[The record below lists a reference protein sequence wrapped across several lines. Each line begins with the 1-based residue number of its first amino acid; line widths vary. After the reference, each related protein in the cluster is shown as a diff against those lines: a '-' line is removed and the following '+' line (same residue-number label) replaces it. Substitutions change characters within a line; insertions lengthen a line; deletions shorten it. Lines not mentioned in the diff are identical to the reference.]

1 MDVSDKEVELKLC
14 GLKTDINLLIECLKY
29 QMDDPHSQKQVL
41 VTIHSICQQNGGIV
55 DYVREIGGVMFVYK
69 LFKSVQNSEVKEAA
83 LFALGGFAE
92 KNDGSVCL
100 LLFAVFCQQE
110 LCNSEFLAELAQS
123 LSQDSSLNLRRVAVY
138 MISVLVSNN
147 KSGQSLVKTTGCIDI
162 LLNLFRTCF
171 PISEKNIKQ
180 ATISQYFCLWTSVSS
195 ALCSCV
201 NNPQNEENQQI
212 CTVAFPVSNE
222 WLQKH
227 TRRDIL
233 QPICSFIGLTVA
245 NNSCAQRCFATS
257 GGLVT
262 LVQALVQQA
271 SQSNR
276 SPSACDLAIMM
287 TKTLC
292 ACIADNA
299 PLGSGLSQYRLVPR
313 LLSLLSCTTL
323 DPQDLLCIVLTLG
336 YCAEAC
342 EEHQVQLLQSGGLP
356 KMIQLLTEPQE
367 EEVKKAATFVLQTCK
382 QITEKLAVGLNS
394 QSWDSRNELD
404 SYKTSAEEML
414 RRFDA
419 IKKQYSEGLHRN
431 DESVESLGDEF
442 CNSRHQKTSSCG
454 MMAEVRQNSPLQLPV
469 EAPYR
474 TAKGSDE
481 ERDRL
486 FQWYKTVKANRERA
500 SDYTAPKGTGKE
512 TNGIIGSQTRDQ
524 KVHMDQGQII
534 WANKEQQGAA
544 SNPAAQHY
552 SVNREEVGRSSGTSE
567 PQGGAVCSGDYKKHN
582 ISCGALKRKSSLP
595 TSLPVLGQPETLREQ
610 DRDHRYPARDSQ
622 RQVVFKHPAPLL
634 NIDKKQK
641 KIVSVKDPI
650 VICSEI
656 LDNEISNIL
665 KTPASVNKYKN
676 FRCSGCV
683 TGVRALNSR
692 NFSQILRSCQYKC
705 ERHMVLLEAEDRY
718 KKGIGKL
725 LEQKRNKLD
734 SYRQISLTPLKKQTS
749 FKKYPKNL
757 CDKAEGKCL
766 NWIQNGRRPIAADCQ
781 EKENGNTYSSDESIE
796 PCFSESARTQVA
808 TRRQRKNF
816 TEKEVQYLL
825 DGVKKLGPRWN
836 SILWS
841 YPFQSG
847 RTNVDLAKKYSKLQK
862 EKQD

>member
-92 KNDGSVCL
+92 KN
-100 LLFAVFCQQE
+100 VFCQQE

-292 ACIADNA
+292 ACIADN
-299 PLGSGLSQYRLVPR
+299 GCTWVWINSKYRLVPR

-414 RRFDA
+414 RSFW
-419 IKKQYSEGLHRN
+419 KGLKSIIIN
-431 DESVESLGDEF
+431 YV
-442 CNSRHQKTSSCG
+442 K
-454 MMAEVRQNSPLQLPV
+454 
-469 EAPYR
+469 

-524 KVHMDQGQII
+524 KVHMVRELQDHIVIYVFYVVHCREIDILSCHEGSYPLVVTFLHCVLHLGHVQIT
-534 WANKEQQGAA
+534 
-544 SNPAAQHY
+544 
-552 SVNREEVGRSSGTSE
+552 R
-567 PQGGAVCSGDYKKHN
+567 AVK
-582 ISCGALKRKSSLP
+582 
-595 TSLPVLGQPETLREQ
+595 PETLREQ

-641 KIVSVKDPI
+641 FLVTDPI

-718 KKGIGKL
+718 KKNILKT
-725 LEQKRNKLD
+725 
-734 SYRQISLTPLKKQTS
+734 YVIRQRITLTPVKKSFISKGKTSYEGFQQILTHLKRTCSK
-749 FKKYPKNL
+749 
-757 CDKAEGKCL
+757 L
-766 NWIQNGRRPIAADCQ
+766 NFLEVRYIQNNMRQ
-781 EKENGNTYSSDESIE
+781 ESIE

-847 RTNVDLAKKYSKLQK
+847 RTNVDLAKKYSKLQTGNVCGK
-862 EKQD
+862 F

>member
-1 MDVSDKEVELKLC
+1 
-14 GLKTDINLLIECLKY
+14 
-29 QMDDPHSQKQVL
+29 MDDPHSQKQVL

-83 LFALGGFAE
+83 LFALGAFAE
-92 KNDGSVCL
+92 KN
-100 LLFAVFCQQE
+100 VFCQQA

-180 ATISQYFCLWTSVSS
+180 ATFSQYFCLWTSVSS

-271 SQSNR
+271 SESNR

-419 IKKQYSEGLHRN
+419 IKKQYSE
-431 DESVESLGDEF
+431 
-442 CNSRHQKTSSCG
+442 
-454 MMAEVRQNSPLQLPV
+454 
-469 EAPYR
+469 
-474 TAKGSDE
+474 
-481 ERDRL
+481 
-486 FQWYKTVKANRERA
+486 
-500 SDYTAPKGTGKE
+500 
-512 TNGIIGSQTRDQ
+512 
-524 KVHMDQGQII
+524 DQGQII

-567 PQGGAVCSGDYKKHN
+567 PQGGAVCSGDCKKHH
-582 ISCGALKRKSSLP
+582 ISCGTLKRKSSLP
-595 TSLPVLGQPETLREQ
+595 TSLPVLGQPETLREP

-622 RQVVFKHPAPLL
+622 RDFNRHEQQEYFKEIYTFVPLCFRQVVFKHPAPLL

-718 KKGIGKL
+718 KKGIRKL
-725 LEQKRNKLD
+725 LEKKRNKLD
-734 SYRQISLTPLKKQTS
+734 SYRRITLTPVKKSFISKDKRIWPVFSLQILTHLKRTCNKL
-749 FKKYPKNL
+749 KYKNL
-757 CDKAEGKCL
+757 NLEMRVIFTGKVCGKFSCDVVFVFC
-766 NWIQNGRRPIAADCQ
+766 R
-781 EKENGNTYSSDESIE
+781 
-796 PCFSESARTQVA
+796 
-808 TRRQRKNF
+808 RKNK
-816 TEKEVQYLL
+816 TEV
-825 DGVKKLGPRWN
+825 
-836 SILWS
+836 
-841 YPFQSG
+841 
-847 RTNVDLAKKYSKLQK
+847 T
-862 EKQD
+862 